1 MSVSSNGVGA
11 AAKPFVADVNNG
23 WCAVG
28 ATRATRATSNGC
40 SDPTSAQPAKTE
52 SSTPANKGGGN
63 FLTDLLGGALN
74 FSGGGGI
81 GGLLSSVVPGLGMLM
96 TGLGTIFK
104 GGK

>member
-1 MSVSSNGVGA
+1 MGVSSSNGVGG

-40 SDPTSAQPAKTE
+40 AGSSSAPPAKAE
-52 SSTPANKGGGN
+52 SASPPKQGGGN
-63 FLTDLLGGALN
+63 FLTDLLGGVLN

-81 GGLLSSVVPGLGMLM
+81 GGLLSSVVPGLGMVM
-96 TGLGTIFK
+96 TGIGAIFK
-104 GGK
+104 GK